1 MANNLDKLMRG
12 LVRKHSERT
21 LKTQEFIARDNY
33 FLGILSQLLGAAVQR
48 QKDGGDSV
56 SADPVILADVS
67 DLIEGHHKAF
77 CDHMLRLQA
86 ETDQLIEKAREYSE
100 KYEEMD
106 KD

>member
-33 FLGILSQLLGAAVQR
+33 FLGLLSQLLGAAVQE
-48 QKDGGDSV
+48 QKDSGSV
-56 SADPVILADVS
+56 TADPTILADVS
-67 DLIEGHHKAF
+67 ELIENHHKAF

-100 KYEEMD
+100 KYEEKD